1 MMILSNNIVE
11 LAKATWNLFCLYPGY
26 CIIMLVAV
34 VVGAFA
40 CYCIIKDLIL
50 PDKGGPIILR

>member
-26 CIIMLVAV
+26 CIIMTIIVILAGIFTYHLVKEI
-34 VVGAFA
+34 FTR
-40 CYCIIKDLIL
+40 KWRD
-50 PDKGGPIILR
+50 PIILR